1 MKTYC
6 EFTFEAAHSV
16 PPYSRLHGHTFVAKL
31 TFGGAT
37 DPEFGWPV
45 NLYEVERFIRDIK
58 GDHDHPGLDHSNLD
72 EVPEIGI
79 ASLENVT
86 RYLWRLFQAR
96 FPGLEEVELKRGFAG
111 SVEGCIYRG
120 ERDGAAPLGLA
131 A

>member
-1 MKTYC
+1 MQAC
-6 EFTFEAAHSV
+6 SVMIALLALLFAPVLPAAAQPLAS
-16 PPYSRLHGHTFVAKL
+16 P
-31 TFGGAT
+31 
-37 DPEFGWPV
+37 
-45 NLYEVERFIRDIK
+45 K

-72 EVPEIGI
+72 EVSEIGV

-120 ERDGAAPLGLA
+120 EVNGVTPLGLA